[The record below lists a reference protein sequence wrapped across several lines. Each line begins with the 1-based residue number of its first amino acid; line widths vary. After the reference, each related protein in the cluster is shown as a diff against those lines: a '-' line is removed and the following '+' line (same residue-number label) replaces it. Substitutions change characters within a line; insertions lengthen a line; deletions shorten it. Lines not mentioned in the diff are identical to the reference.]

1 MSNNSLL
8 HPFQSTY
15 RSNHSTEN
23 GFLHN
28 VSCLLLVSE
37 SGKVSLLT
45 LLDLSAAF
53 DTIDRSILLSRV
65 ELDLSRICATGSKQR
80 PLTTS
85 DLIL

>member
-1 MSNNSLL
+1 MSTNNLL
-8 HPFQSTY
+8 HQFQFAHH
-15 RSNHSTEN
+15 SNHSIQTILLDIVN
-23 GFLHN
+23 D
-28 VSCLLLVSE
+28 LLLASY
-37 SGKVSLLT
+37 SRKVSLLT